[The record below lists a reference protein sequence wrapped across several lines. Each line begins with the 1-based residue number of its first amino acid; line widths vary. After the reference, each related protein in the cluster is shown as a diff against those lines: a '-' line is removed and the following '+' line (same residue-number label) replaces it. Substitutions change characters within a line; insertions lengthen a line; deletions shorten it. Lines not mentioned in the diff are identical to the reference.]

1 MSVRI
6 EKIKV
11 NRDGPL
17 QEDFVLNTGDFN
29 LIYGVNETGKT
40 YLMEAIIK
48 MLFGRDGIPLLRSS
62 SPVGGRGRF
71 CTHEWIA
78 GLRRNRFLHQEHDR
92 KGTFRELFPEVPERS
107 CRLISRNY

>member
-40 YLMEAIIK
+40 YLIEAIIK
-48 MLFGRDGIPLLRSS
+48 MLFGEGRNSAFKGVLR
-62 SPVGGRGRF
+62 PWEGVGGSVRMSGLPGCEETVSFTKSTTEGARF
-71 CTHEWIA
+71 GSYFESA
-78 GLRRNRFLHQEHDR
+78 G
-92 KGTFRELFPEVPERS
+92 KV
-107 CRLISRNY
+107 